1 MRGIMDTND
10 VFDIAQIEIQLGAAT
25 YRLFGMELTR
35 TTLFLIIGGL
45 VVLIAVIFVVI
56 FVFHKKSKNK
66 KRKKQ
71 TLEGAL
77 PVQQRSDKSA
87 DQENSREEEE

>member
-1 MRGIMDTND
+1 M
-10 VFDIAQIEIQLGAAT
+10 
-25 YRLFGMELTR
+25 
-35 TTLFLIIGGL
+35 
-45 VVLIAVIFVVI
+45 LIAVIFVVI

-71 TLEGAL
+71 TLEGEL